1 MYLLN
6 INKVCGLLGLCQK
19 AGKIV
24 FGTEASIEAIN
35 RNKVK
40 LVLIATN
47 ASDRMKKNFYNN
59 CKNKGINIYE
69 VLSIEEMSRAIGQNN
84 KAVICIK
91 DINFSKAITKI
102 IDGGEVIG

>member
-1 MYLLN
+1 MN
-6 INKVCGLLGLCQK
+6 INKLCGLLGLCQK

-35 RNKVK
+35 RNKVM

-47 ASDRMKKNFYNN
+47 ASDRMKKTFYNK
-59 CKNKGINIYE
+59 CKKKEIAIYE
-69 VLSIEEMSRAIGQNN
+69 VLKIDEMSRAIGKNN
-84 KAVICIK
+84 KAVLCIK
-91 DINFSKAITKI
+91 DISFSKAITKI

>member
-1 MYLLN
+1 MN

-47 ASDRMKKNFYNN
+47 ASERNQY
-59 CKNKGINIYE
+59 I
-69 VLSIEEMSRAIGQNN
+69 
-84 KAVICIK
+84 
-91 DINFSKAITKI
+91 
-102 IDGGEVIG
+102 